1 VNIYLVKGFMLCIF
15 ALFLPQISQKLHI
28 NNICSMVKDLF
39 ERIQSNKGPLG
50 KWASQAEGYYVFPK
64 LEGELGPR
72 MQFHGKTI
80 LNWSLNDYL
89 GLANHPEVRQAD
101 TDAAIKYGA
110 AYPMGARMMSGHTE
124 YHEQLEQE
132 LASFVMKESA
142 YLLNFGYQGIMSTI
156 DALVTRNDVIVYDVD
171 AHACI
176 IDGVRLHSGKRFTY
190 RHNDVESMEKNLQ
203 RATKLAET
211 TGGGILFITEGVF
224 GMRGQQGKLKE
235 VVEMK
240 KKYNFRLLVDDA
252 HGFGTLGKTGAGAGE
267 EQGCQDGID
276 VYFSTFAKS
285 MANIGAFVA
294 GDKDIIDYLKYNL
307 RSQMFAKALPMI
319 QTIGSLKRLEL
330 LRNSSEIKD
339 KLWVNVRAL
348 QEGLT
353 SRGFNI
359 GDTNTC
365 ITPVYLEGSIP
376 EAMVMVNDLREN
388 YGIFLS
394 IVVYPV
400 IPKGIILLRMIPT
413 ASHTIED
420 INETLAAFEAIREKL
435 VNGTY
440 KAIAAQT
447 TVDVS

>member
-1 VNIYLVKGFMLCIF
+1 
-15 ALFLPQISQKLHI
+15 
-28 NNICSMVKDLF
+28 MVKDLF
-39 ERIQSNKGPLG
+39 ERIQNNKGPLG
-50 KWASQAEGYYVFPK
+50 KWASQAEGYFVFPK

-72 MQFHGKTI
+72 MQFEGKDI

-89 GLANHPEVRQAD
+89 GLANHPEVRKAD
-101 TDAAIKYGA
+101 TDAAIAYGA
-110 AYPMGARMMSGHTE
+110 AYPMGARMMSGHTK

-132 LASFVMKESA
+132 LAAFVMKESA

-176 IDGVRLHSGKRFTY
+176 IDGVRLHAGKRFTY
-190 RHNDVESMEKNLQ
+190 KHNDIESMEKNLQ
-203 RATKLAET
+203 RATKLAAEL
-211 TGGGILFITEGVF
+211 GGGILFITEGVF

-235 VVEMK
+235 IVEMK

-267 EQGCQDGID
+267 EQGVQDDID
-276 VYFSTFAKS
+276 IYFSTFAKS

-294 GDKDIIDYLKYNL
+294 ADKEIIDYLKYNL

-330 LRNSSEIKD
+330 LRDHPELKD
-339 KLWVNVRAL
+339 KLWENVNAL
-348 QEGLT
+348 QNGLR
-353 SRGFNI
+353 SRGFDI

-365 ITPVYLEGSIP
+365 VTPVYLQGSVP
-376 EAMVMVNDLREN
+376 EAMIMVNDLREN

-394 IVVYPV
+394 IVIYPV
-400 IPKGIILLRMIPT
+400 IPKGLILLRVIPT
-413 ASHTIED
+413 ASHTLSD
-420 INETLAAFEAIREKL
+420 IDETLTAFEAIREKL
-435 VNGTY
+435 ENGTY
-440 KAIAAQT
+440 KEIASKT
-447 TVDVS
+447 KVDLDA